1 MLVFPYL
8 FQLPTITGQPWLTA
22 TRGRTRIREAVG
34 TRRWR
39 SVRNKSVVGGE
50 LVTPVKIGSPLICF
64 FQAIVK
70 ITCTCREICFT
81 SSWFSVWEKSV
92 LDLVSL
98 GGKITLLLNKSRL
111 SQLDGLKSSL
121 TTH

>member
-8 FQLPTITGQPWLTA
+8 FQLPTINRSALANSDQ
-22 TRGRTRIREAVG
+22 RTYPDQGGSWNKA
-34 TRRWR
+34 WR

-50 LVTPVKIGSPLICF
+50 LVTPVKLGSPLICF

-70 ITCTCREICFT
+70 ITCTCRKICFT

-92 LDLVSL
+92 VDLVSL
-98 GGKITLLLNKSRL
+98 GGKITLLLNK
-111 SQLDGLKSSL
+111 KSIRPVRRA
-121 TTH
+121 

>member
-8 FQLPTITGQPWLTA
+8 FQLSHDNRSALANSDQ
-22 TRGRTRIREAVG
+22 RTYPDQGGSWNKA
-34 TRRWR
+34 WR

-50 LVTPVKIGSPLICF
+50 LVTPVKLGSPLICF

-70 ITCTCREICFT
+70 ITCTCRKICFT

-92 LDLVSL
+92 VDLVSL
-98 GGKITLLLNKSRL
+98 GGKIILLHKSRL
-111 SQLDGLKSSL
+111 GQLDRLKSSL

>member
-1 MLVFPYL
+1 M
-8 FQLPTITGQPWLTA
+8 
-22 TRGRTRIREAVG
+22 
-34 TRRWR
+34 
-39 SVRNKSVVGGE
+39 VGGE

-70 ITCTCREICFT
+70 ITCTCRKICFT

-92 LDLVSL
+92 VDLVSL
-98 GGKITLLLNKSRL
+98 GGKIILLHKSRL
-111 SQLDGLKSSL
+111 GQLDRLKSSL

>member
-8 FQLPTITGQPWLTA
+8 FQLSHDNRSALANSDQ
-22 TRGRTRIREAVG
+22 RTYPDQGGSWNKA
-34 TRRWR
+34 WR

-50 LVTPVKIGSPLICF
+50 LVTPVKLGSPLICF

-70 ITCTCREICFT
+70 ITCTCRKICFT

-92 LDLVSL
+92 VDLVSL

-111 SQLDGLKSSL
+111 GQLDGLKSSL

>member
-8 FQLPTITGQPWLTA
+8 LQLPTITGHPWLTA

-39 SVRNKSVVGGE
+39 SVRNTDVVGGE
-50 LVTPVKIGSPLICF
+50 LVTPVKLGSPLICF

-70 ITCTCREICFT
+70 ITCTCRKICFT

-98 GGKITLLLNKSRL
+98 GGKITLLLNK
-111 SQLDGLKSSL
+111 KSIRPVRQA
-121 TTH
+121 